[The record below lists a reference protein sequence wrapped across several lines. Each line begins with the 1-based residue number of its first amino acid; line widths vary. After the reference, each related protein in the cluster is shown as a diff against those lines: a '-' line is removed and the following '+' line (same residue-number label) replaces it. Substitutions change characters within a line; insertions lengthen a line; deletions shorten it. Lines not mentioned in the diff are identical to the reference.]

1 MVNKLA
7 TLENKLVDVV
17 ACCLPQ
23 ASQAQLCSGLCVVI
37 LLATGL
43 VLWGMSGRL
52 LLAIELSDEFV
63 NELDLTEAAARL
75 DEANVTFEFVAAI

>member
-1 MVNKLA
+1 MLNKLA

-37 LLATGL
+37 LLTTGL
-43 VLWGMSGRL
+43 VL
-52 LLAIELSDEFV
+52 
-63 NELDLTEAAARL
+63 
-75 DEANVTFEFVAAI
+75 